1 VVHRAVDD
9 APQQAEGPGM
19 SSSEDFTRKLL
30 SELMARHP
38 IDSATA
44 LASADQEE
52 LVRIV
57 FAQTPRTAAELLR
70 RMNPD
75 DAAPALVAAPPEIA
89 TDVLVAMEP
98 TVVADLVGRLD
109 DEDRATMTTRLP
121 PALAREVNE
130 ILEFPPGTAGK
141 LMDSRATRFLRD
153 ETVERA
159 LDRLRR
165 IPERRITDLMIV
177 DSEGRLD
184 AIVPLHVVAGADPE
198 TELGQLAQTDPV
210 SVQPITRSEEVV
222 ELLEK
227 HRLASLPVV
236 DLDRHLIGVISYD
249 ALLKAAQQD
258 AVADAQAMVGAS
270 REERALSTPF
280 EAIRSRL
287 PWLQINLVTA
297 FFASAVVGLFDDTIA
312 QLTTLAALMPVVAG
326 QAGNTGAQALAVTQR
341 GLALREIRVSHVWRM
356 LRKEA
361 FVGATNGVAV
371 AATTA
376 LVVLLKTQNP
386 VLSLVIAIAMVFSMT
401 LAAVSG
407 AGIPILLTALGR
419 DPATASSILL
429 TTITDTT
436 GFFSFLGLATLM
448 HKALIGH

>member
-1 VVHRAVDD
+1 
-9 APQQAEGPGM
+9 M

-30 SELMARHP
+30 SDLMARHP

-44 LASADQEE
+44 LASADPEE

-361 FVGATNGVAV
+361 FVGAANGVAV

-386 VLSLVIAIAMVFSMT
+386 VLSLVIAVAMVFSMT

>member
-1 VVHRAVDD
+1 
-9 APQQAEGPGM
+9 M
-19 SSSEDFTRKLL
+19 SNPEEFTRKLVSDL
-30 SELMARHP
+30 IARHP

-44 LASADQEE
+44 LASTEPEE

-57 FAQTPRTAAELLR
+57 FAQPPRTAAEVLR

-75 DAAPALVAAPPEIA
+75 DAAPALVAAPPEI
-89 TDVLVAMEP
+89 TNDVLAAMDP
-98 TVVADLVGRLD
+98 TVVADLVGRLE
-109 DEDRATMTTRLP
+109 DEQRAVVIARLP
-121 PALAREVNE
+121 PALARELQE
-130 ILEFPPGTAGK
+130 IMQFPAGTAGK
-141 LMDSRATRFLRD
+141 LMDSRATRFRRD
-153 ETVERA
+153 ETVEQA

-177 DSEGRLD
+177 DLEGRLD
-184 AIVPLHVVAGADPE
+184 GIVPLHVAAGADPE
-198 TELGQLAQTDPV
+198 TELGSLATTDPV
-210 SVQPITRSEEVV
+210 AVQPVTRSEEVV

-236 DLDRHLIGVISYD
+236 DLDRRLIGVISYD

-258 AVADAQAMVGAS
+258 AIADAQAMVGAS
-270 REERALSTPF
+270 REERALSHPF

-287 PWLQINLVTA
+287 PWLQINLATA
-297 FFASAVVGLFDDTIA
+297 FMASAVVGLFDSTIA

-341 GLALREIRVSHVWRM
+341 GLALREIRVSHVWRL

-361 FVGATNGVAV
+361 MVGATNGIAI
-371 AATTA
+371 A
-376 LVVLLKTQNP
+376 LVTSLVVFVQTRNP
-386 VLSLVIAIAMVFSMT
+386 VLSLVIATAMIFSMT

-436 GFFSFLGLATLM
+436 GFFSFLGLASLL
-448 HKALIGH
+448 HKALLGH

>member
-1 VVHRAVDD
+1 
-9 APQQAEGPGM
+9 M
-19 SSSEDFTRKLL
+19 SNPEEFTRKLL

-38 IDSATA
+38 VDSATA
-44 LASADQEE
+44 LANADPEE

-57 FAQTPRTAAELLR
+57 FAQPPRTAAELLR
-70 RMNPD
+70 RLNPD

-89 TDVLVAMEP
+89 TDVLAVMEP

-109 DEDRATMTTRLP
+109 DERRVAITTRLP
-121 PALAREVNE
+121 PTLARDVHQ

-153 ETVERA
+153 ETVEQA

-198 TELGQLAQTDPV
+198 TELGSLAETDPV
-210 SVQPITRSEEVV
+210 AVQPVTRTEEVV

-236 DLDRHLIGVISYD
+236 DIDRHLIGVISYD

-270 REERALSTPF
+270 REERALSRPL

-297 FFASAVVGLFDDTIA
+297 FMASAVVGLFDDTIA

-341 GLALREIRVSHVWRM
+341 GLALREIRTSHVWRM

-361 FVGATNGVAV
+361 LVGAVNGSAIAV
-371 AATTA
+371 TTA
-376 LVVLLKTQNP
+376 IVVLVKTQN
-386 VLSLVIAIAMVFSMT
+386 LALALVIAVAMVFSMT

-407 AGIPILLTALGR
+407 AGIPILLTVLGR
-419 DPATASSILL
+419 DPATASSIVL

>member
-9 APQQAEGPGM
+9 APQQAKGPGM

-44 LASADQEE
+44 LASADPEE

-361 FVGATNGVAV
+361 FVGAANGVAV

-386 VLSLVIAIAMVFSMT
+386 VLSLVIAVAMVFSMT

>member
-1 VVHRAVDD
+1 
-9 APQQAEGPGM
+9 M
-19 SSSEDFTRKLL
+19 SSSSEDFTRKLL
-30 SELMARHP
+30 SDLMARHP

-44 LASADQEE
+44 LASADREE

-57 FAQTPRTAAELLR
+57 FAQPPRTAAELLR

-89 TDVLVAMEP
+89 TDVLAVMDP
-98 TVVADLVGRLD
+98 TVVADLVGRLE
-109 DEDRATMTTRLP
+109 DEQRATMTARLP
-121 PALAREVNE
+121 PALARDVQE
-130 ILEFPPGTAGK
+130 ILQFPPGTAGK

-153 ETVERA
+153 ETVEQA

-198 TELGQLAQTDPV
+198 TELGKLAETDPV
-210 SVQPITRSEEVV
+210 SVQPVTRSEEVV

-236 DLDRHLIGVISYD
+236 DLDRRLIGVISYD

-270 REERALSTPF
+270 REERALSNPI

-287 PWLQINLVTA
+287 PWLQINLATA
-297 FFASAVVGLFDDTIA
+297 FLASAVVGLFDNTIA

-341 GLALREIRVSHVWRM
+341 GLALREIRASHVWRM

-361 FVGATNGVAV
+361 LVGAVNGSAI
-371 AATTA
+371 ALTTA
-376 LVVLLKTQNP
+376 LVVLVRTQNP
-386 VLSLVIAIAMVFSMT
+386 VLSLVIGMAMVFSMT
-401 LAAVSG
+401 LAAISG
-407 AGIPILLTALGR
+407 AGIPILLTVLGR
-419 DPATASSILL
+419 DPATASSIVL

>member
-1 VVHRAVDD
+1 
-9 APQQAEGPGM
+9 M
-19 SSSEDFTRKLL
+19 SNPEEFTRRLL
-30 SELMARHP
+30 SDLMARHP
-38 IDSATA
+38 IDSAVA
-44 LASADQEE
+44 LSSADPEE

-57 FAQTPRTAAELLR
+57 FAQPPRTAAELLR
-70 RMNPD
+70 RLNPD

-89 TDVLVAMEP
+89 TDVLAAMEP
-98 TVVADLVGRLD
+98 TMVADLVGRLD
-109 DEDRATMTTRLP
+109 DEQRAAITARLP
-121 PALAREVNE
+121 PTLAREVHE

-153 ETVERA
+153 ETVGQA

-184 AIVPLHVVAGADPE
+184 AIVPLHVVAGADPK
-198 TELGQLAQTDPV
+198 TELGTLAETDPV
-210 SVQPITRSEEVV
+210 AVQPVTRSEEVV

-270 REERALSTPF
+270 RTERALSHPL

-297 FFASAVVGLFDDTIA
+297 FLASAVVGLFDDTIA

-361 FVGATNGVAV
+361 LVGAVNGSAIAV
-371 AATTA
+371 TTA
-376 LVVLLKTQNP
+376 LVVMIKTQNL
-386 VLSLVIAIAMVFSMT
+386 VLAFVIAVAMVFSMT

-407 AGIPILLTALGR
+407 AGIPILLTTLGR
-419 DPATASSILL
+419 DPATASSIVL

>member
-1 VVHRAVDD
+1 
-9 APQQAEGPGM
+9 M
-19 SSSEDFTRKLL
+19 SSPEDFTRKLL
-30 SELMARHP
+30 HDLMARHP
-38 IDSATA
+38 NDSAAA
-44 LASADQEE
+44 LSSADPEE

-57 FAQTPRTAAELLR
+57 FAQSPRTAAEVLR

-89 TDVLVAMEP
+89 TDVLTVMEP
-98 TVVADLVGRLD
+98 TVVADLVGRLA
-109 DEDRATMTTRLP
+109 DEPRATMTSRLP
-121 PALAREVNE
+121 PALARDVHE
-130 ILEFPPGTAGK
+130 ILQFPPGTAGK

-153 ETVERA
+153 ETVEQA

-177 DSEGRLD
+177 DSDGRLD
-184 AIVPLHVVAGADPE
+184 AIVPLHIVAGAEPD
-198 TELGQLAQTDPV
+198 TELGQLAITDPV
-210 SVQPITRSEEVV
+210 AVQPITPSEEVV

-236 DLDRHLIGVISYD
+236 DIDWRLIGVISYD

-258 AVADAQAMVGAS
+258 AVADAQAMAGVS
-270 REERALSTPF
+270 REERALSSPL

-326 QAGNTGAQALAVTQR
+326 QAGNTGAQSLAVTQR
-341 GLALREIRVSHVWRM
+341 GLALREIRISHVWRM

-361 FVGATNGVAV
+361 FVGAANGTAV
-371 AATTA
+371 ALTTA
-376 LVVLLKTQNP
+376 IVVLVKTHNP
-386 VLSLVIAIAMVFSMT
+386 VLAMVIGSAMVFSMT

-407 AGIPILLTALGR
+407 AAIPILLTALGR
-419 DPATASSILL
+419 DPATASSIVL

-436 GFFSFLGLATLM
+436 GFFSFLGLATLV

>member
-1 VVHRAVDD
+1 VVHGAVDD
-9 APQQAEGPGM
+9 APQQAERLEM
-19 SSSEDFTRKLL
+19 STPEDFTRKLL
-30 SELMARHP
+30 SELVTRHP
-38 IDSATA
+38 LDAATA
-44 LASADQEE
+44 LSSTDIAE

-89 TDVLVAMEP
+89 SDVLAVMEP
-98 TVVADLVGRLD
+98 TVVADLVGRL
-109 DEDRATMTTRLP
+109 EEEPRATIMARLP
-121 PALAREVNE
+121 AANARDVNE
-130 ILEFPPGTAGK
+130 ILVFPPGTAGK
-141 LMDSRATRFLRD
+141 LMDSRATRFRRD
-153 ETVERA
+153 ETVEQA

-177 DSEGRLD
+177 DGEGRLES
-184 AIVPLHVVAGADPE
+184 IVPLHVVAGADPK
-198 TELGQLAQTDPV
+198 TELGTLSETDPV
-210 SVQPITRSEEVV
+210 AVQPVTRSEEVV

-270 REERALSTPF
+270 REERALSQPI

-287 PWLQINLVTA
+287 PWLQINLATA
-297 FFASAVVGLFDDTIA
+297 FLASAVVGLFDSTIA

-341 GLALREIRVSHVWRM
+341 GLALREIRVSHVWKM

-361 FVGATNGVAV
+361 LVGATNGVAI
-371 AATTA
+371 ALTTG
-376 LVVLLKTQNP
+376 LVVGVKTQNLMLA
-386 VLSLVIAIAMVFSMT
+386 VVIAIAMVFSMT

-407 AGIPILLTALGR
+407 AGIPIVLTALGR

>member
-1 VVHRAVDD
+1 
-9 APQQAEGPGM
+9 M
-19 SSSEDFTRKLL
+19 SSPEEFTRKLL

-38 IDSATA
+38 IDSAVA
-44 LASADQEE
+44 LASADPEE
-52 LVRIV
+52 LVRVV
-57 FAQTPRTAAELLR
+57 FAQPPRTAAELLR

-89 TDVLVAMEP
+89 TDVLTAMDP

-109 DEDRATMTTRLP
+109 DEDRATISARLP
-121 PALAREVNE
+121 PALAREVHD
-130 ILEFPPGTAGK
+130 ILEFPAGTAGK
-141 LMDSRATRFLRD
+141 LMDGRATRFLRD
-153 ETVERA
+153 ETVEQA
-159 LDRLRR
+159 LARLRR

-198 TELGQLAQTDPV
+198 TELGQLAETDPV
-210 SVQPITRSEEVV
+210 AVQPITRTEEVV

-236 DLDRHLIGVISYD
+236 DIDRHLIGVISYD

-297 FFASAVVGLFDDTIA
+297 FLASAVVGLFDDTIA

-341 GLALREIRVSHVWRM
+341 GLALREIRVSHVWR
-356 LRKEA
+356 LVRKEA

-371 AATTA
+371 ALTTG

-386 VLSLVIAIAMVFSMT
+386 VLSLVIGTAMVFSMT

-419 DPATASSILL
+419 DPATASSIVL

-436 GFFSFLGLATLM
+436 GFFSFLGLATVM
-448 HKALIGH
+448 HKALLGH